1 MSKALI
7 PIPNKPAVARKAK
20 QKKIIIASIAV
31 GATGVLGY
39 FAWKYYLKKKEDNDD
54 APVKKPNP
62 VTIPTIPVAEPKP
75 KIVYVPAPAPAPKKT
90 TSKKKATNNM
100 ENYQAETPASEFPLK
115 KGSKGEKVRQLQEAL
130 IAKHGKSIFPKY
142 GADGQFGS
150 EMAKG
155 LAKLKLPATISE
167 SVFNVL
173 VQGSKADPT
182 SLATELKNAAEKK
195 DFNKAIEAL
204 KKIRNTDGYT
214 EVNKDFKE
222 MRINGGVRQTLVNGM
237 LNAFKK
243 EEEKE
248 AIRLQFLRMG
258 LQYDGKKWSL
268 SGLDGLPLI
277 TTRPA
282 TVWINAK
289 KSMNVPART
298 VLGNEILRKQD
309 YILFENKGKYFLV
322 HKQSVSYL

>member
-7 PIPNKPAVARKAK
+7 HIPKKSAGARKAR
-20 QKKIIIASIAV
+20 QKKIIIATIAV

-39 FAWKYYLKKKEDNDD
+39 FAWKYYVKKKEGKDD
-54 APVKKPNP
+54 APLKKNDP
-62 VTIPTIPVAEPKP
+62 VNIPTIPVAPPKT
-75 KIVYVPAPAPAPKKT
+75 KIVYVPAPAPKKT
-90 TSKKKATNNM
+90 TTKKKAATNNM
-100 ENYQAETPASEFPLK
+100 ENYEAETPKSEFPLK
-115 KGSKGEKVRQLQEAL
+115 KGSKGENVRLLQEAL

-173 VQGSKADPT
+173 VQGTKADPS
-182 SLATELKNAAEKK
+182 SLAKDLKTAAEKK
-195 DFNKAIEAL
+195 DFNKIIELL
-204 KKIRNTDGYT
+204 KKIKNTDGYT
-214 EVNKDFKE
+214 EANNDFKS
-222 MRINGGVRQTLVNGM
+222 MRINGGVRQTIVNAM
-237 LNAFKK
+237 LNTFKK
-243 EEEKE
+243 EDEKE

-289 KSMNVPART
+289 QSFNVPARM
-298 VLGNEILRKQD
+298 VLGTEIVRKQD

>member
-1 MSKALI
+1 MSKAVIHI
-7 PIPNKPAVARKAK
+7 PRKPVASKKAK
-20 QKKIIIASIAV
+20 QKRIIIATIAV

-39 FAWKYYLKKKEDNDD
+39 FAWKYYLKKKEGKDD
-54 APVKKPNP
+54 TPLKKTEP
-62 VTIPTIPVAEPKP
+62 VTIPTIPAAQPKT
-75 KIVYVPAPAPAPKKT
+75 KIVYVPTPAPAPKKT

-100 ENYQAETPASEFPLK
+100 ENYQADEPKSEFPLK
-115 KGSKGEKVRQLQEAL
+115 KGSKGEKVRLLQEVL

-142 GADGQFGS
+142 GADGQFGP

-173 VQGSKADPT
+173 VQGSKAEPS
-182 SLATELKNAAEKK
+182 SLAKELKAAAEKK
-195 DFNKAIEAL
+195 DFNKAIELL
-204 KKIRNTDGYT
+204 KKIKNTDGYT
-214 EVNKDFKE
+214 EVGNEFKT

-237 LNAFKK
+237 LNTFKK
-243 EEEKE
+243 EDEKE

-268 SGLDGLPLI
+268 SGLDGVPLI
-277 TTRPA
+277 TTRAA
-282 TVWINAK
+282 TVWVNAK
-289 KSMNVPART
+289 QSVNVPART
-298 VLGNEILRKQD
+298 VLGTEVVRKQD